1 MASPEGDNGLVAATP
16 EGCRAPL
23 VTEIGGANGAEGD
36 MAAADGRI
44 DDKVSIHE
52 ILEGMTNEFNKGV
65 SPTKNSDNDKMG
77 VEETVTSPLPSKIV
91 DEVSQGERELDEA
104 GEETAENSENVATS
118 QAPEENHKGEEEISA
133 GKQEAVKKD
142 NNIPRIVLTFRTID
156 ENTDHGKKTKISSC
170 SSNLTL
176 VPDEL
181 ANCDQIGGVSVKIE
195 NSDENS
201 DVVEES
207 QAEESQTEESPVEE
221 SQSEKSQVEETKKKE
236 SAKVTESKARDED
249 KIETTEEKCDSD
261 TQVPT
266 QKKSETTE
274 NNAENSNVKT
284 VFTKDTV
291 EKETTAPVTR
301 KRRIGRPR
309 LRALRFFIF
318 CLLIMFEYLI
328 VIFVNL
334 FPLFSVFQIQFLRK
348 KSLLVLSVRLGDCV
362 KSL

>member
-1 MASPEGDNGLVAATP
+1 MADVTSPEGDNGLVAATP

-23 VTEIGGANGAEGD
+23 LTETGGANGEED
-36 MAAADGRI
+36 MATVAADNNRVV

-65 SPTKNSDNDKMG
+65 SPTKNNDNDKMG
-77 VEETVTSPLPSKIV
+77 MEETVTSPLPSKIV
-91 DEVSQGERELDEA
+91 DEASKEEREHDDVSEEA
-104 GEETAENSENVATS
+104 AEKPEDVATS
-118 QAPEENHKGEEEISA
+118 ETLEENHKGEEESLA
-133 GKQEAVKKD
+133 GKQETIKKD

-195 NSDENS
+195 TSDENS

-207 QAEESQTEESPVEE
+207 QAEESQAEESQVKESQVEE
-221 SQSEKSQVEETKKKE
+221 PQSEKSQTEEPKKKE
-236 SAKVTESKARDED
+236 STKVTEPKTVDED
-249 KIETTEEKCDSD
+249 KKETIEVKHNSD
-261 TQVPT
+261 TEFPS
-266 QKKSETTE
+266 QKKPETAK

-284 VFTKDTV
+284 TFIEGAVQQ
-291 EKETTAPVTR
+291 ETTAPVTR

-309 LRALRFFIF
+309 LRALRFFVFFLLTIF
-318 CLLIMFEYLI
+318 AYLD
-328 VIFVNL
+328 V
-334 FPLFSVFQIQFLRK
+334 
-348 KSLLVLSVRLGDCV
+348 
-362 KSL
+362 

>member
-1 MASPEGDNGLVAATP
+1 MADVASPDGDSGPVAATP

-23 VTEIGGANGAEGD
+23 VTETGGADGGEGD
-36 MAAADGRI
+36 MAATDNRVV

-65 SPTKNSDNDKMG
+65 SPTKTNDNSDKMG
-77 VEETVTSPLPSKIV
+77 TEETVTSPLPSNTV
-91 DEVSQGERELDEA
+91 DDASKGERELDSV
-104 GEETAENSENVATS
+104 GEEVAETPEDTATS
-118 QAPEENHKGEEEISA
+118 EIPEENHRSEEESSP

-142 NNIPRIVLTFRTID
+142 NSIPRIVLTFRTID

-181 ANCDQIGGVSVKIE
+181 AHCDQISGVSVKIE

-207 QAEESQTEESPVEE
+207 QAEESQAEE
-221 SQSEKSQVEETKKKE
+221 SQAEESQAEESQLEKSQLEKSQVDETKKKE
-236 SAKVTESKARDED
+236 STKVTET
-249 KIETTEEKCDSD
+249 KIVEEKKVETETEEKHNSD
-261 TQVPT
+261 TQLSV
-266 QKKSETTE
+266 QKKPENNATE

-284 VFTKDTV
+284 TLAEDAAQQ
-291 EKETTAPVTR
+291 ETTAPVTR

-309 LRALRFFIF
+309 LRALRFCVFF
-318 CLLIMFEYLI
+318 
-328 VIFVNL
+328 L
-334 FPLFSVFQIQFLRK
+334 FAILNI
-348 KSLLVLSVRLGDCV
+348 
-362 KSL
+362 